1 MAMFL
6 KVFFKD
12 LIINTQK
19 RRELIDITLE
29 AAKALSDS
37 KIIDGICVINS
48 THTTSSII
56 INENENGLK
65 EDIINKI
72 IQDFP
77 QDGSWRHNRIDNN
90 ADAHLAGAYFSSS
103 VTIPVK
109 NGGLMLGTWQSIF
122 FLELD
127 GPRIGRKLI
136 IEIMGI

>member
-1 MAMFL
+1 L

-37 KIIDGICVINS
+37 KVIDGICVINS

-56 INENENGLK
+56 INENESGLK

-72 IQDFP
+72 MQDFP
-77 QDGSWRHNRIDNN
+77 QDGSWRHNKIDNN
-90 ADAHLAGAYFSSS
+90 ADAHLAGAYLNSS
-103 VTIPVK
+103 VTIPIK
-109 NGGLMLGTWQSIF
+109 NGGLILGAWQSIL